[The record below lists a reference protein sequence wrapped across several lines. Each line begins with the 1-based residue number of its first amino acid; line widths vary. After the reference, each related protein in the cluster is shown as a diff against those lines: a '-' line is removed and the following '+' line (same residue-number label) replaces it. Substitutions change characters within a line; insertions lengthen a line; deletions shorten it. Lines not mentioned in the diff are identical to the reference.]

1 MRMYALSRPSS
12 IPDVCISPVFNLPF
26 ALSIGPQRTG
36 TSWTDRYLRARG
48 DVCLPGGVKETFFFD
63 RRYDR
68 GLEFYKSHFAPVSAH
83 RLAMEI
89 STTAFDHPDAANRV
103 FDNFGNDIR
112 LLCPLR
118 HPVTRSYSLYLHYM
132 RYGMIAG
139 TLRQACAENPQIL
152 TSSHYAA
159 HIEKW
164 LNLFGPS
171 KIYFLF
177 QEQMEFDL
185 NHYVATLC
193 NALQIPC
200 LLPGNKTRSRFNTRS
215 AAPIPGLART
225 VHDGAQIL
233 RRYKLYPLINAAKK
247 IGLKDFIFGAET
259 CEKNDFIPADDRK
272 WLEDQLMG
280 QVQSLEKIIGP
291 VTWWR

>member
-1 MRMYALSRPSS
+1 MRMYARSRPSI
-12 IPDVCISPVFNLPF
+12 IPDACINPVFNLPF

-68 GLEFYKSHFAPVSAH
+68 GMEFYKNHFTPGPRH

-89 STTAFDHPDAANRV
+89 STTAFDHPDAPKRV
-103 FDNFGNDIR
+103 FENFGKNIR
-112 LLCPLR
+112 MLCPLR

-139 TLRQACAENPQIL
+139 TLQEACQQNPQIL
-152 TSSHYAA
+152 SSSYYAA

-164 LNLFGPS
+164 LTLFGPE

-177 QEQMEFDL
+177 QEQMDFDL

-200 LLPGNKTRSRFNTRS
+200 ILPRAAVRKRFNTRS
-215 AAPIPGLART
+215 AAPIPRLARAA
-225 VHDGAQIL
+225 HDSAQIL
-233 RRYKLYPLINAAKK
+233 RRYNLYPLINAAKK
-247 IGLKDFIFGAET
+247 IGLKDFVFGAEK
-259 CEKNDFIPADDRK
+259 CEKNDFIPPEDRK
-272 WLEDQLMG
+272 WLEDRLMG
-280 QVQSLEKIIGP
+280 EVESLEKIIGP